1 LSAWNFEHDKLYRY
15 NHQAQSLVQSEKLS
29 DQEFKTLYNSFLV
42 VISDQIAV
50 LEHGRLVEKGTYTDL
65 LSMENGTFR
74 KLVQHQT
81 FTV

>member
-1 LSAWNFEHDKLYRY
+1 
-15 NHQAQSLVQSEKLS
+15 
-29 DQEFKTLYNSFLV
+29 V

-50 LEHGRLVEKGTYTDL
+50 LEHGHLVEKGTYSDL

-81 FTV
+81 FTVWPCSVECVISMQYHKLGS

>member
-1 LSAWNFEHDKLYRY
+1 MYSNGNCD
-15 NHQAQSLVQSEKLS
+15 
-29 DQEFKTLYNSFLV
+29 V

-50 LEHGRLVEKGTYTDL
+50 LERGRLVEKGTYSGL

-81 FTV
+81 FAAS